1 MTDIAKTVVHSAAQ
15 LGIGIVV
22 GGLCDASFPP
32 APKQKC
38 CTTEEL
44 LWLSAETVL
53 QVIANGLITAGVVK
67 VLDRLDSSMA
77 DPTGALAYT
86 MGMQESQPQLLAKIR
101 LLGRHVTKQFSSY
114 EKAMLGEDDFMIPG
128 LSKSTMQ
135 RTKEKQGQ

>member
-1 MTDIAKTVVHSAAQ
+1 MSDIVKTVVHSAGQ

-22 GGLCDASFPP
+22 GGLCDASFPI

-44 LWLSAETVL
+44 LWLSAEVVL

-67 VLDRLDSSMA
+67 VLDKLDSSMA

-86 MGMQESQPQLLAKIR
+86 LALQESQPQLLSKIR

-114 EKAMLGEDDFMIPG
+114 EKAALEELDIIPG
-128 LSKSTMQ
+128 LSESAKQKM
-135 RTKEKQGQ
+135 KEKRGQ